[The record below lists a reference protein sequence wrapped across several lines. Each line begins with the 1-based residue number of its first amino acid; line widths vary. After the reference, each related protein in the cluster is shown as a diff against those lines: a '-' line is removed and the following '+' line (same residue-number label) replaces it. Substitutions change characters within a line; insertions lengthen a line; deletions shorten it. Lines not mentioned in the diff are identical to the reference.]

1 MLLLA
6 GAARSLQTMRRVTR
20 FGDARSLRPTACAAR
35 SLQPE
40 MRRMTMRRTTRLLAS
55 ATGADALPAL
65 RADLAAIRDEV
76 AKTRPPAER
85 VAAWQND
92 IRDLEAAAA
101 APDFWDDSD
110 SAQAALAR
118 LAALKGDRDAVAAG
132 DALLEDAAAA
142 LDGLAES
149 GNDEESEAFYAE
161 AATDALDALRK
172 ALEERQLAQALN
184 GPFDACACRLE
195 VQAGAGGLDAQD
207 WTAMVARMYARF
219 CDARGLQ
226 CRELERAEGDHPGCV
241 KSVTLQVEGPHAFGL
256 LRGERGAHRLVRQ
269 SPFNSAA
276 KRQTSF
282 ASVEPVPE
290 LPEDHPALPQD
301 IVDLDDNDL
310 EITTARAGGAGG
322 QNVNKVETAVR
333 IVHLPTGVAVKSTRE
348 RTQAANKR
356 DAMNR
361 LRAKL
366 ALIVAE
372 QRAQA
377 LADVRGERVQA
388 DFGASVRSYV
398 LHPYKLVKD
407 DVHESSRALDVLDGE
422 LGGFVDARLR
432 ARAAASEEAD

>member
-6 GAARSLQTMRRVTR
+6 GAAQSLRQTMRRVTR
-20 FGDARSLRPTACAAR
+20 FGAARGLRPT
-35 SLQPE
+35 
-40 MRRMTMRRTTRLLAS
+40 MRRMTQAPRPTLRRATRLLATS
-55 ATGADALPAL
+55 TGVDALPAL
-65 RADLAAIRDEV
+65 RADLAALGDEV

-92 IRDLEAAAA
+92 IRDLEAASA
-101 APDFWDDSD
+101 APDFWDDTD
-110 SAQAALAR
+110 AAQSALAR

-149 GNDEESEAFYAE
+149 ENDEESEAFYAE

-361 LRAKL
+361 LKAKL

-432 ARAAASEEAD
+432 ARAAASEEAG